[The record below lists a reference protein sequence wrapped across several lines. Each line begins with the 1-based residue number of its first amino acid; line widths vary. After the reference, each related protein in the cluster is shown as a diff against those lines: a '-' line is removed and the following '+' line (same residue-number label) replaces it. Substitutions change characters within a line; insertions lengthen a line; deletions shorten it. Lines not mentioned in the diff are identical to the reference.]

1 MATKQETTKRAPR
14 KRDVEATRAKLL
26 AGAEAIFAEKSFE
39 GATYDLIAEAAGVNK
54 ALIAYHFGSKEGL
67 YDAAIEALASETVA
81 RVSAEIGAGDDPEKQ
96 FRAYIRAL
104 AAEFWRRPTIP
115 AIIMR
120 EYLGGRMQER
130 PVPFRAV
137 LQFYQMT
144 ERLYEAG
151 RKAGRFGKLDP
162 QALHL
167 ALVSPLIHFV
177 ITAGLRQRA
186 FPKLAPGLAA
196 PSIETFAKSVEE
208 IIVAGLRR
216 A

>member
-1 MATKQETTKRAPR
+1 MAKSEKTKRRAPR
-14 KRDVEATRAKLL
+14 KRNVEATRGKLL

-67 YDAAIEALASETVA
+67 YDAVVEALASETVA
-81 RVSAEIGAGDDPEKQ
+81 RVGAAFGAGGDPEKQ
-96 FRAYIRAL
+96 FRAYICAL

-137 LQFYQMT
+137 LQFFQMT

-151 RKAGRFGKLDP
+151 RRAGVFCKLDP
-162 QALHL
+162 QAVHL
-167 ALVSPLIHFV
+167 AIVSPLIHFV
-177 ITAGLRQRA
+177 ITAGLRRRA
-186 FPKLAPGLAA
+186 FPKLAPGLSA
-196 PSIETFAKSVEE
+196 PSIEDFAKSLGE